1 MSRTARYA
9 VSYLVG
15 VRTKTEVLD
24 SLTGVLGTTEEQ
36 NVGAGWRAEGELVE
50 CEALTAGLLD
60 ASTSSGSEAKGADAE
75 LGELEETVVIGDCAD
90 DCADLALLSLGAVLV
105 GRDRNNL
112 GERHRWGVDARHTQ
126 SVRGQQ
132 STQILYD
139 IPLMLFYAPPQDSG
153 VELALGTAVEE
164 RVQLV
169 EQEAVWVV
177 GFRRLNVVLIA

>member
-1 MSRTARYA
+1 MSGTARYA

-50 CEALTAGLLD
+50 CEAFTAGLLD

-139 IPLMLFYAPPQDSG
+139 IPLMLFTHLLRT
-153 VELALGTAVEE
+153 VELNLLSVRRSRNEYNLWSRRRYGLLDLGA
-164 RVQLV
+164 
-169 EQEAVWVV
+169 
-177 GFRRLNVVLIA
+177 